1 MTDKE
6 EFHIESKIVNV
17 VVSAD
22 IHADLDLN
30 TITARIENTEFEP
43 EQFPGLVYKLE
54 EPKTS
59 TLVFST
65 GKLICTG
72 AKSVKDAEKAIH
84 IIINNLRDIGFE
96 INQKPDLKL
105 QNMVAT
111 AALDVELD
119 LENLVFELENCEY
132 EPEQFPGLVY
142 RVKSPKVAILIFN
155 TGRIVC
161 AGAKSKDDVDN
172 GIRKL
177 VEELESIG
185 IDIINR

>member
-1 MTDKE
+1 MSE
-6 EFHIESKIVNV
+6 EDNFHIESKIVNV

-43 EQFPGLVYKLE
+43 EQFPGLVYKLD

-72 AKSVKDAEKAIH
+72 AKSVPDAHRAIH
-84 IIINNLRDIGFE
+84 TIINNLRNIGFE
-96 INQKPDLKL
+96 INQEPDLKL

-111 AALDVELD
+111 ANLDVELD

-142 RVKSPKVAILIFN
+142 RVKVPKVAILIFN

-161 AGAKSKDDVDN
+161 AGAKSKEDVDN
-172 GIRKL
+172 GIKKL
-177 VEELESIG
+177 VEELEDIG
-185 IDIINR
+185 IEVR

>member
-1 MTDKE
+1 MNDDDD
-6 EFHIESKIVNV
+6 FHIEATIVNV

-30 TITARIENTEFEP
+30 TITARIESTEFEP
-43 EQFPGLVYKLE
+43 EQFPGLVYKLK

-72 AKSVKDAEKAIH
+72 AKSVENAEKAIL
-84 IIINNLRDIGFE
+84 IIIDNLRKIGFE

-111 AALDVELD
+111 ANLAVELD
-119 LENLVFELENCEY
+119 LETLVFELDNCEY

-142 RVKSPKVAILIFN
+142 RVKVPKVAILIFN

-161 AGAKSKDDVDN
+161 AGAKSKEDVDN
-172 GIRKL
+172 GIKKL
-177 VEELESIG
+177 IEELENIG
-185 IDIINR
+185 IEIR

>member
-1 MTDKE
+1 MSKE
-6 EFHIESKIVNV
+6 DTFHINPTIVNV

-43 EQFPGLVYKLE
+43 EQFPGLVYKLP

-72 AKSVKDAEKAIH
+72 AKSVKNAEKAIY
-84 IIINNLRDIGFE
+84 IIIDNLKKIGFE
-96 INQKPDLKL
+96 ITQKPDLKL

-111 AALDVELD
+111 ANLDVELD
-119 LENLVFELENCEY
+119 LENLVFELANCEY

-142 RVKSPKVAILIFN
+142 RVKNPKVAILLFN
-155 TGRIVC
+155 TGKIVC
-161 AGAKSKDDVDN
+161 AGAKSKEDVDN
-172 GIRKL
+172 GIKKL
-177 VEELESIG
+177 IEDLENIG
-185 IDIINR
+185 IDIG